1 MKTIEISGHIFTRTD
16 RFSVEPDFIFF
27 AWDASETNPDYIKV
41 CDHTIHAE
49 VPDDFDPRAAQI
61 ASLEKQREAVRAE
74 LGKRIN
80 EINDQIAK
88 LQALTFDPA

>member
-27 AWDASETNPDYIKV
+27 AFDASQTDPSYVKV
-41 CDHTIHAE
+41 CDHKISAE
-49 VPDDFDPRAAQI
+49 LPDDFDHRTAQV
-61 ASLEKQREAVRAE
+61 ASLEKQREAVRAA